1 MLGKLVIKYTD
12 TNNDTFTE
20 TPFYIDSKLPA
31 HIANNDT
38 DKADFIMDKINTAI
52 WQMTGDL
59 TSNSYVNAT
68 ITYEVP
74 VKL

>member
-1 MLGKLVIKYTD
+1 MLGKLVIKYTNTD
-12 TNNDTFTE
+12 NETFTE
-20 TPFYIDSKLPA
+20 TPFYIESKLPA

-38 DKADFIMDKINTAI
+38 GKADLIMDKINAAI
-52 WQMTGDL
+52 FQMTGNL
-59 TSNSYVNAT
+59 TTNSYVNAT